1 MRKSKSQILRYAFFK
16 SVPVM
21 FGYIFLGT
29 AFGILLQQSGY
40 SFLWAFLISLVVYA
54 GSMQFVLVSLLGAA
68 ASPLTVAMMT
78 LFINSR
84 HIFYGLS
91 FITEYKKMKKRY
103 PYMIFSLTDETYSV
117 LCGCQED
124 TILNRWD
131 ENDRRSVWFFIA
143 LFHQS
148 YWILGSVL
156 GALIGQLLP
165 FDFTGIDFS
174 MTALFVVI
182 LIEQI
187 SDPKSGK
194 YKYACIGFIASIACL
209 RIFGPDGFLLPSLI
223 ITVFVIA
230 VLNQT
235 ADRSKN

>member
-103 PYMIFSLTDETYSV
+103 PQTPCYSH
-117 LCGCQED
+117 
-124 TILNRWD
+124 T
-131 ENDRRSVWFFIA
+131 
-143 LFHQS
+143 
-148 YWILGSVL
+148 
-156 GALIGQLLP
+156 
-165 FDFTGIDFS
+165 
-174 MTALFVVI
+174 
-182 LIEQI
+182 
-187 SDPKSGK
+187 
-194 YKYACIGFIASIACL
+194 
-209 RIFGPDGFLLPSLI
+209 
-223 ITVFVIA
+223 
-230 VLNQT
+230 
-235 ADRSKN
+235 